1 MARIGSDSGLVS
13 NNSGGVFDDS
23 GNPIV
28 TADTEFGASPLGIA
42 ARSQALYFL
51 PNPSFNILPPDPS
64 SPIVDN
70 ANALPYWSVED
81 LSEGRMFAT
90 TVFDETAQTWAL
102 EIDPT
107 AGSASDSIAIKTR
120 SYLLNDSN
128 FDLRQKALA
137 SLEKVNAYAGTTQWA
152 LTLSAEYFDATNT
165 SLSAFTIG
173 TAADN
178 ATWTSLSG
186 FTTSGTAIVNAA
198 AQYVDLTFTLTTT
211 AAVSSTVKVHINSI
225 LLQTSTAGGGGGSQ
239 SFLISETFTS
249 SGDWVRPTG
258 VEYLNA
264 VVLISGGGGGAGGGI
279 IDAVTTSGSVT
290 VAGGG
295 GGGGGFFAVARDL
308 YVGDAGT
315 WAVTVGAG
323 GSGGT
328 ARTKV
333 KASGT
338 SVPGASSTTFGG
350 VGSNGGATSFGTYIT
365 LAGGI
370 GGSAAG
376 AGGNRNT
383 DGSAFGAGGGAG
395 SVTTNLIFDIGTAV
409 GGAGGQGGR
418 GFSDI
423 GGTVLLPI
431 AGTPGFGGMS
441 QTLKVFPYLELPGAG
456 NAGSA
461 AIGTVSASGTAL
473 AGTAGSGGVSGIGGG
488 GGGGGGVYS
497 SSVAQIARG
506 SGAGGSGG
514 GGGGGA
520 GLTFNSGS
528 SSGVT
533 LSGTA
538 GDGGDAGSAGGGGG
552 GAGGGISARYSNNYS
567 TFTLDYQTG
576 EGGNGGGGF
585 VIIVYVG

>member
-1 MARIGSDSGLVS
+1 MARIGSDSGLVG

-137 SLEKVNAYAGTTQWA
+137 SLEKINAYAGTTQWA

-211 AAVSSTVKVHINSI
+211 AAVTSTVKVHINSI

-249 SGDWVRPTG
+249 GTTWVRPTG
-258 VEYLNA
+258 VEYVDILCLA
-264 VVLISGGGGGAGGGI
+264 
-279 IDAVTTSGSVT
+279 
-290 VAGGG
+290 AGGG
-295 GGGGGFFAVARDL
+295 GGGGAVGIGTASNIIYAMGGAGGGGGAL
-308 YVGDAGT
+308 VYAPQTYVGNLGTVTIGVGAKGIGGAGTSYTKAAGTTAGESMLNGADGGAGGASSFGTIVVADGGGIGSSGKAKVGGTPPTPRTGGPAGTANILVYPNTLLVSGAGGDAGT
-315 WAVTVGAG
+315 ATVGTTSAG
-323 GSGGT
+323 TPTTQSS
-328 ARTKV
+328 KF
-333 KASGT
+333 SFPLIQ
-338 SVPGASSTTFGG
+338 SYPGA
-350 VGSNGGATSFGTYIT
+350 AQD
-365 LAGGI
+365 
-370 GGSAAG
+370 GGSA
-376 AGGNRNT
+376 T
-383 DGSAFGAGGGAG
+383 
-395 SVTTNLIFDIGTAV
+395 I
-409 GGAGGQGGR
+409 
-418 GFSDI
+418 
-423 GGTVLLPI
+423 
-431 AGTPGFGGMS
+431 
-441 QTLKVFPYLELPGAG
+441 
-456 NAGSA
+456 
-461 AIGTVSASGTAL
+461 SGTATTLEL
-473 AGTAGSGGVSGIGGG
+473 ALPRAGHSGTFFGGG
-488 GGGGGGVYS
+488 GGCGAT
-497 SSVAQIARG
+497 AQDRNTAPAITSPAGIATG
-506 SGAGGSGG
+506 CG

-520 GLTFNSGS
+520 YSARLGIA
-528 SSGVT
+528 
-533 LSGTA
+533 SGTA
-538 GDGGDAGSAGGGGG
+538 LMGNGGSASASSGAGGGGG
-552 GAGGGISARYSNNYS
+552 GSVLFSFRSSNVGSSVVLSASS
-567 TFTLDYQTG
+567 G
-576 EGGNGGGGF
+576 AGGNGGDGF
-585 VIIVYVG
+585 VIISYIA